1 MVKTI
6 NKSTKRIGLLIA
18 FTLLITAFAL
28 SLPTYADEEAAP
40 AEDAAEENGTSIS
53 ISPVSNI
60 ISIEGNQTYDYSF
73 KVTNGGNSEMKFEV
87 YAAPYSY
94 TLSEEDGE
102 YKLGFARENNYTQI
116 TRWITFAD
124 ANGNYSEKPV
134 FTAAPNDTIEI
145 KYRITTPESIPAGG
159 QYAVLFAHTLSTS
172 NMTGSGIKTEASPGL
187 VVYARATG
195 ETIKTS
201 EISDLK
207 IEKTITNKKKETFN
221 HINATAK
228 IKNTGNVDLTA
239 VGTMTVQ
246 GIFGRSYYETPAG
259 TAAISIIPE
268 TELTLTDEW
277 EETPYFGLFNVTWK
291 VVTAGNTQTIT
302 AVVLIMPA
310 PIIVMFII
318 LLTFV
323 TIGVIIRVK
332 KRSARRAKYDL

>member
-1 MVKTI
+1 MAKLSTI
-6 NKSTKRIGLLIA
+6 KNKNLIL
-18 FTLLITAFAL
+18 TLAFAFAAL
-28 SLPTYADEEAAP
+28 FVSMPAFAEDEAP
-40 AEDAAEENGTSIS
+40 AEASEEGGTSIS

-60 ISIEGNQTYDYSF
+60 ISIEGNKTYDYSF

-102 YKLGFARENNYTQI
+102 YKLGFSRENNYTQI
-116 TRWITFAD
+116 TRWITFAS
-124 ANGNYSEKPV
+124 GEENYTEKPV
-134 FTAAPNDTIEI
+134 FTAGPKETVEV

-172 NMTGSGIKTEASPGL
+172 EMSGSGIKTEASPGL
-187 VVYARATG
+187 VVYARASG

-201 EISDLK
+201 EISNLK

-259 TAAISIIPE
+259 TAAVSVIPE

-277 EETPYFGLFNVTWK
+277 KETPYFGLFNVTWK

-302 AVVLIMPA
+302 AVILIMPA
-310 PIIVMFII
+310 PIIVLFLI

-332 KRSARRAKYDL
+332 KRSARRARYDI